1 MTDRTKALADKA
13 ILVIGGAGGIGSP
26 VSRYLASAGAR
37 VAVADTTEE
46 RAARVV
52 DEIVGAGGTAV
63 PLAGDIS
70 VPGVAEALVSAV
82 VARFG
87 RLDGLVNLATFNKVG
102 DLMDYPVGVFDRIV
116 AVNLRGAMLIAR
128 AAARQMAGQHEGG
141 SIVLF
146 SSVTSLFGAPGQAV
160 YGMTKAG
167 LLGLVKSMALE
178 WARLGV
184 RVNGLSPT
192 TTDTP
197 LAKEWLDA
205 DPDRRATIAKSVPV
219 GRLAVPEDCFGVL
232 ELLLGNKSRF
242 LTGQTIY
249 VDGGVS
255 VTHPLIKG

>member
-1 MTDRTKALADKA
+1 MKEPTKVLGDKA
-13 ILVIGGAGGIGSP
+13 ILITGGAGGIGAP
-26 VSRYLASAGAR
+26 VSRHLASIGAG
-37 VAVADTTEE
+37 VAVADTTPE
-46 RAARVV
+46 RAAGVAEAIARVG
-52 DEIVGAGGTAV
+52 GAAV
-63 PLAGDIS
+63 ALAGDIS
-70 VPGVAEALVSAV
+70 EPGGAEALVKATID
-82 VARFG
+82 RFG
-87 RLDGLVNLATFNKVG
+87 RLDGLVNLATFNKIG
-102 DLMDYPVGVFDRIV
+102 HLMDYPVEAFDRIV
-116 AVNLRGAMLIAR
+116 AINLRGALLVAR
-128 AAARQMAGQHEGG
+128 AAARQMADQTGGG

-205 DPDRRATIAKSVPV
+205 DPDRRTTIASTVPV
-219 GRLAVPEDCFGVL
+219 GRMAVPEDCFGVL
-232 ELLLGNKSRF
+232 ELLLGDKSSF